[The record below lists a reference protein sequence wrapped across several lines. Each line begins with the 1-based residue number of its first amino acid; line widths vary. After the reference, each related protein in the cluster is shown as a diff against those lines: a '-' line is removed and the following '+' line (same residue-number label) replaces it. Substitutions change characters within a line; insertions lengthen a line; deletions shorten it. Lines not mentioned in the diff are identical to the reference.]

1 MTLVLDKVQ
10 WQFCA
15 DWESVNNLEGISPLC
30 FRERVQFTVHISYMV
45 KNTFCLPAFDFRRIF
60 SSWACLLLLL
70 ECFQF
75 CRMNPHHSCILSA
88 CVTNS
93 AIFFT
98 LVQQWNQR
106 NLIYGTVLHKK
117 MHLTLIKLLVLWR

>member
-1 MTLVLDKVQ
+1 MFQRESAVYSTYFVYGEEHFLLACFRFSKDFLVLSM
-10 WQFCA
+10 W
-15 DWESVNNLEGISPLC
+15 S
-30 FRERVQFTVHISYMV
+30 
-45 KNTFCLPAFDFRRIF
+45 
-60 SSWACLLLLL
+60 CLLLLL

-117 MHLTLIKLLVLWR
+117 MHLTLIKLLVL